1 MATTHLKVFAGWTS
15 LALAAISALEIMQ
28 KSSMREEQNIDLRHK
43 YTYQQHVNSTA
54 FGKEDNYVEEV
65 YWIGDTQYR
74 KRDGK
79 IKKRTETPDDRKK
92 QKELRLKVPEAFT
105 FKLIGEEQVNGRDC
119 YRIEA
124 EPKPGFKELSSVRGT
139 LWVDKL
145 DFEWAKI
152 DAELVAPLSAKLGFF
167 KAEKGTHFNLE
178 QARVN
183 NEVWFPLKLS
193 VHAGGRAAYFFKG
206 NS

>member
-1 MATTHLKVFAGWTS
+1 M
-15 LALAAISALEIMQ
+15 E
-28 KSSMREEQNIDLRHK
+28 
-43 YTYQQHVNSTA
+43 STA
-54 FGKEDNYVEEV
+54 FGKADNYVEEV

-79 IKKRTETPDDRKK
+79 IKKRTETADDRKK

-124 EPKPGFKELSSVRGT
+124 EPKPGFQELSSVRGT

-178 QARVN
+178 QAPRQQRGLV
-183 NEVWFPLKLS
+183 PSKAL
-193 VHAGGRAAYFFKG
+193 RACRG
-206 NS
+206 SRCVLLQRDS